1 MVTKNRFS
9 PYDQAVLDDPAYET
23 KPGPVS
29 GFISDVV
36 YGALTPEQ
44 ELLQQIDQSKQL
56 RSEATAKAL
65 QGTKFESFAGQS
77 DLPSYVIQSPGIKER
92 LDEAGFKFEP
102 FQEGFGRVGQFIFG
116 GQRKAFKKL
125 SEGEKLTPDD
135 INEIA
140 FAPLDALDF
149 IFPPLV
155 IRRLAR
161 LGIKSVDDAIK
172 STIKD
177 PDVDLVKERIGGG
190 SGIPLGIGGT
200 DNFLG
205 RGDRIALSPD
215 RNGTGGGP
223 GIKVDLRKDPEK
235 VKQIKATKIKK
246 EQEELFEP
254 YRQNLQDYLAQTN
267 VPSAK
272 GFYNYLLDSK
282 IPLTLEKLNVPGKS
296 IRYKPPQLRRNKN
309 ISTETEH
316 LKKAVDYL
324 TDGKSPLGDFRP
336 EWTGIAEKILEASDK
351 KLTNTQLYGKLI
363 EAGVT
368 EAEIG
373 GQNQKQKL
381 QRIQQFTKKDYLSD
395 AAKKNVVIGNLD
407 RDMVNVENLKKDLV
421 VFRDKLLADPT
432 LQGKGIA
439 GYEKIQGRD
448 LKGILGDYV
457 NNDVVTGRRA
467 EKYGDIIE
475 PEFIEEIKNLV
486 KVP

>member
-65 QGTKFESFAGQS
+65 QCTKFESFAGQS

-102 FQEGFGRVGQFIFG
+102 FQEGFGRIGQFIFG

-125 SEGEKLTPDD
+125 SEGEKLTPDE

-149 IFPPLV
+149 IFPPL
-155 IRRLAR
+155 IIKRLAR
-161 LGIKSVDDAIK
+161 LGIKSVDDAIR

-190 SGIPLGIGGT
+190 SGIPLGVGGTDIGGT
-200 DNFLG
+200 DTFLG

-223 GIKVDLRKDPEK
+223 EIKVDLRKDPEK

-272 GFYNYLLDSK
+272 GFYNYLLENK

-324 TDGKSPLGDFRP
+324 TDGKSLLGEFRP
-336 EWTGIAEKILEASDK
+336 EWTGIAEKILESSDK
-351 KLTNTQLYGKLI
+351 KLSNSQIYD
-363 EAGVT
+363 E
-368 EAEIG
+368 
-373 GQNQKQKL
+373 
-381 QRIQQFTKKDYLSD
+381 
-395 AAKKNVVIGNLD
+395 
-407 RDMVNVENLKKDLV
+407 
-421 VFRDKLLADPT
+421 
-432 LQGKGIA
+432 
-439 GYEKIQGRD
+439 
-448 LKGILGDYV
+448 
-457 NNDVVTGRRA
+457 
-467 EKYGDIIE
+467 
-475 PEFIEEIKNLV
+475 
-486 KVP
+486 

>member
-29 GFISDVV
+29 GFISDVI

-44 ELLQQIDQSKQL
+44 ELRQQIDQSKQL

-177 PDVDLVKERIGGG
+177 PDVDLVKERIGVG
-190 SGIPLGIGGT
+190 SGIPLGVGRTDIGSGYT
-200 DNFLG
+200 FLG
-205 RGDRIALSPD
+205 MGDRINLAPD
-215 RNGTGGGP
+215 RNGAGSS

-235 VKQIKATKIKK
+235 VEQIKATKLEKTN
-246 EQEELFEP
+246 QELYEP

-272 GFYNYLLDSK
+272 GFYNYLLENK

-296 IRYKPPQLRRNKN
+296 IRYKPPQLRQNKN

-324 TDGKSPLGDFRP
+324 TDGKSPLGEFRP
-336 EWTGIAEKILEASDK
+336 EWTGIAEKILESSDK
-351 KLTNTQLYGKLI
+351 KLSNSQIYDELI
-363 EAGVT
+363 KAGVP
-368 EAEIG
+368 ESEITG
-373 GQNQKQKL
+373 AAGSKL
-381 QRIQQFTKKDYLSD
+381 QKIQEFTKKDYLSD
-395 AAKKNVVIGNLD
+395 AAKKNVVIGKSGF
-407 RDMVNVENLKKDLV
+407 VNVENLKLV
-421 VFRDKLLADPT
+421 
-432 LQGKGIA
+432 
-439 GYEKIQGRD
+439 
-448 LKGILGDYV
+448 LKASPSFCNAVG
-457 NNDVVTGRRA
+457 
-467 EKYGDIIE
+467 
-475 PEFIEEIKNLV
+475 
-486 KVP
+486 